1 MSSSDFG
8 NFHNFCRDS
17 TLPVC
22 NVCKIQFTLLLFPQF
37 SYPKSPG
44 LDESC
49 RLTGFSI
56 GGDEYVG
63 NLGSILIAAIA
74 ILVTLLLIGLAE
86 RKLAAV
92 GRREMQLFLFIYIL
106 VQICEIFT
114 IGLFPL
120 NKTVRI
126 AFTGA
131 HLGLIL
137 ACTWILLINAIIGYQ
152 LWEDGTLFSMGMSV
166 FSASMLCIGTAYI
179 ALDTGFSWTGYFNS
193 SLTGQNRSIGLYI
206 TYQLLPLIFIV
217 IYFILTSILVLR
229 ILGELRPM
237 IYLTSAAILFTIGQ
251 VFNYVVSIHICEGSS
266 GKLNGAFFETLFT
279 LTSVVMVWV
288 FWSSITEDD
297 WPTPENTLP

>member
-1 MSSSDFG
+1 M
-8 NFHNFCRDS
+8 
-17 TLPVC
+17 
-22 NVCKIQFTLLLFPQF
+22 

-193 SLTGQNRSIGLYI
+193 SLNGQNRSIGLYI

>member
-22 NVCKIQFTLLLFPQF
+22 NLFPQF

-193 SLTGQNRSIGLYI
+193 SLNGQNRSIGLYI